1 LKRAPVD
8 YAVSMLVAPAI
19 GMFSAWA
26 LQHEIGTAVAPQSLA
41 GLAESCSTGGDAQLC
56 TLLTVSAAFWWLS
69 ITILAFSILLPLCCV
84 ATIRRMAASRNLF
97 ARRFPTVLRAYLLL
111 VVSLLAAQ
119 ACLVLLSGYELYI
132 SGASESLY
140 LLFFMIALAIGF
152 FSSAIAI
159 VSDMPRILAIEPVQV
174 TGVLL
179 DGQSPLGARVASVAG
194 RLATAVP
201 EYIVLGLGPRIFA
214 TAAVVRLQGDGELND
229 AVTLY
234 VSAPALHI
242 MEDAELDA
250 LIARELGALRG
261 EAICFSRELV
271 PVCSSV
277 AGVISGVELDSER
290 AGTIATLARLPANG
304 FLNVLTSSLQ
314 HTQQQLG
321 LQRAQEADQAA
332 LELVSA
338 RDLVSALAKTAALE
352 LRWNVFRTAYDQYM
366 SRGQTR
372 RNLSMDFLTHLARFA
387 DATDSSTLHCSLLA
401 ASLPD
406 VFGGSIDLASLVA
419 THGMAMDRIVPDVSA
434 TLSRTPRRDDALTAY
449 EEHVTALENDYSRVP
464 GRRAVLN
471 TQEVL
476 PAELAAI

>member
-1 LKRAPVD
+1 
-8 YAVSMLVAPAI
+8 MLVAPAI

-26 LQHEIGTAVAPQSLA
+26 LQQKIRAAAAPESLA
-41 GLAESCSTGGDAQLC
+41 QLTESCHTVGDAELC
-56 TLLTVSAAFWWLS
+56 TLLTVSTVFWWLS
-69 ITILAFSILLPLCCV
+69 IAILAASILLPLCCV
-84 ATIRRMAASRNLF
+84 VTIKRMACSRNLF
-97 ARRFPTVLRAYLLL
+97 ARRFPMLLRIYLLL
-111 VVSLLAAQ
+111 VVSTLAAQ

-132 SGASESLY
+132 SGVIESLY
-140 LLFFMIALAIGF
+140 LLFFMIVLAIGF

-159 VSDMPRILAIEPVQV
+159 VSDMPRVLAMEPVQV

-179 DGQSPLGARVASVAG
+179 DGQSDLAARVASVAG

-201 EYIVLGLGPRIFA
+201 EHIVLGLGPRIFA

-229 AVTLY
+229 AVTLH
-234 VSAPALHI
+234 VSVPALHI

-261 EAICFSRELV
+261 EPICFSRELV
-271 PVCSSV
+271 PVCGSV
-277 AGVISGVELDSER
+277 AGVISGIELDSER
-290 AGTIATLARLPANG
+290 AGTITTLARLPANG
-304 FLNVLTSSLQ
+304 FLTALSEALQ
-314 HTQQQLG
+314 RTRQQLG

-338 RDLVSALAKTAALE
+338 RDLVSALTKTAALE
-352 LRWNVFRTAYDQYM
+352 LRWNVFRSAYDQYM

-387 DATDSSTLHCSLLA
+387 DATDSTALQARLLA
-401 ASLPD
+401 ASVTD

-449 EEHVTALENDYSRVP
+449 EEHITALENDYSRVP

-471 TQEVL
+471 TQDAL

>member
-1 LKRAPVD
+1 MD

-19 GMFSAWA
+19 GMVSAWA
-26 LQHEIGTAVAPQSLA
+26 LREEIRDAAAPLSLA
-41 GLAESCSTGGDAQLC
+41 QFASDCRTVGDAQLC
-56 TLLTVSAAFWWLS
+56 TLLTVSTAFRWLS
-69 ITILAFSILLPLCCV
+69 IGILVTSILLPLCCV
-84 ATIRRMAASRNLF
+84 ATIQRASANRNLF
-97 ARRFPTVLRAYLLL
+97 ARRFPVILRTYLFL
-111 VVSLLAAQ
+111 VVLVLAAQ

-132 SGASESLY
+132 SGVIQSLY
-140 LLFFMIALAIGF
+140 LLFFMSALAIGF
-152 FSSAIAI
+152 FSSAIGI
-159 VSDMPRILAIEPVQV
+159 VSDLPRVLAMEPVQV

-179 DGQSPLGARVASVAG
+179 DAQSPLAARVASVAG

-229 AVTLY
+229 AVTLH

-242 MEDAELDA
+242 LEEAELDA

-261 EAICFSRELV
+261 EAIRFSRELV
-271 PVCSSV
+271 PICASV
-277 AGVISGVELDSER
+277 GSVISGIELDSER
-290 AGTIATLARLPANG
+290 AGTIATVARIPANG
-304 FLNVLTSSLQ
+304 FLTALTSALQ
-314 HTQQQLG
+314 RTQQQLG
-321 LQRAQEADQAA
+321 LQRAQEADRAA

-338 RDLVSALAKTAALE
+338 RDLVSALTKAGALE

-366 SRGQTR
+366 LRGQTR

-387 DATDSSTLHCSLLA
+387 DATDSTTLHLSLLA

-406 VFGGSIDLASLVA
+406 VFGGSIDVASLVG
-419 THGMAMDRIVPDVSA
+419 THGMAMDSIVTDVSA
-434 TLSRTPRRDDALTAY
+434 TLGRTPRRDDTLTAY

-471 TQEVL
+471 TQESL
-476 PAELAAI
+476 PAELAVI